1 MAVKIRLKRLGRR
14 NRSFFRICVFDGRTR
29 RDGRSI
35 EDLGFYDPL
44 ATTLEKTVSLNEDRL
59 KHWVLQGAQ
68 ASDTVVSLAKKLGIV
83 LPGREPTREKKASAA
98 S

>member
-1 MAVKIRLKRLGRR
+1 MAVKIRLKRQGRR

-35 EDLGFYDPL
+35 EDLGYYDPHGV
-44 ATTLEKTVSLNEDRL
+44 TVEKTVSLNQERL
-59 KHWVLQGAQ
+59 KHWVEHGALP
-68 ASDTVVSLAKKLGIV
+68 SNTILSLAKRLGMI
-83 LPGREPTREKKASAA
+83 LPGHEPTRAKKAAAA